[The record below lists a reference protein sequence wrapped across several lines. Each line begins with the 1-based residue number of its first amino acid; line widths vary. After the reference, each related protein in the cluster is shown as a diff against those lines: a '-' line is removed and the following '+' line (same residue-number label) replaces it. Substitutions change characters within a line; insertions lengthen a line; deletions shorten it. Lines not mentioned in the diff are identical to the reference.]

1 MYRERAAL
9 YYPLSFDS
17 SVIDSKIPD
26 TTKDGSSIALT
37 IFTAN
42 PPVSSRVN
50 DERLPTSQNP
60 SPLVPGLGIQKKNS
74 ASLQHYC
81 RPRLELARP
90 RNCADIRDALL
101 SLCRT
106 DCSGISNQRETLYKI
121 TWPSMSPP

>member
-1 MYRERAAL
+1 VYRERAAL

-42 PPVSSRVN
+42 PPVYSRVN

-60 SPLVPGLGIQKKNS
+60 SPLVPGLGIQKKTPLRFSITAAPVSNWPDLAIVQTS
-74 ASLQHYC
+74 VMLCCPYA
-81 RPRLELARP
+81 ELTAAESP
-90 RNCADIRDALL
+90 IK
-101 SLCRT
+101 
-106 DCSGISNQRETLYKI
+106 GK
-121 TWPSMSPP
+121 PSIK